1 MNFTNPSSRRQASES
16 VSGLWGGR
24 LQPLGCVPLLRP
36 AHTRVRTHTHLHTGF
51 PHTHA
56 PTTVQ
61 HWARTTTHSS
71 RNTNTPHHTTD
82 TTTTTTTHSQ
92 RLHAHTHNITHRT
105 PATRNRSTMANSM
118 PAMNTTQDSD
128 DLVGTRSESY
138 TSATEGNTHDAPSE
152 VAITMG
158 GAKRKKVSI
167 V

>member
-1 MNFTNPSSRRQASES
+1 
-16 VSGLWGGR
+16 
-24 LQPLGCVPLLRP
+24 
-36 AHTRVRTHTHLHTGF
+36 
-51 PHTHA
+51 
-56 PTTVQ
+56 
-61 HWARTTTHSS
+61 
-71 RNTNTPHHTTD
+71 
-82 TTTTTTTHSQ
+82 
-92 RLHAHTHNITHRT
+92 
-105 PATRNRSTMANSM
+105 MANSM